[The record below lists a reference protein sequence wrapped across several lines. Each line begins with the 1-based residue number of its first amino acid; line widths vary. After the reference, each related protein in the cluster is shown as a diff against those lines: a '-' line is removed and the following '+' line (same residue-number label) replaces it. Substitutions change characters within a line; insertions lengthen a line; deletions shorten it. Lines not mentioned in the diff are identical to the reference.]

1 VQAAPLSGC
10 AANAVRNTPCR
21 KLPAALPVCA
31 LLVFS
36 AAGCG
41 MTEDE
46 ERASDRY
53 TYVTLA
59 DPALEAWCLEHCDAN
74 GDGRISRYE
83 AHLVTEIDAP
93 GLGIVRT
100 DGLREFKE
108 LRRITLSD
116 NDLAEFDARP
126 FGELVRLDVGGNP
139 NLSLIQT
146 DRLRRLESLVCD
158 DCAVGMLDLRDN
170 ILLNELSCQR
180 TQLRTLDVT
189 TCSPMMRLV
198 DARGAQRLD
207 LIYKGITQRIAV
219 LQADGH
225 TQIVER

>member
-1 VQAAPLSGC
+1 MSKIPCPEIS
-10 AANAVRNTPCR
+10 AVLT
-21 KLPAALPVCA
+21 VCA
-31 LLVFS
+31 LSVFG

-46 ERASDRY
+46 ERAADRNHF
-53 TYVTLA
+53 VTLA
-59 DPALEAWCLEHCDAN
+59 DPALEAWCLEHCDEN

-83 AHLVTEIDAP
+83 ARRVTEIDAC
-93 GLGIVRT
+93 GWGITRT

-108 LRRITLSD
+108 LRRLCLAD

-126 FGELVRLDVGGNP
+126 FGELVRLEVGGNE
-139 NLSLIQT
+139 NLALIRT
-146 DRLRRLESLVCD
+146 DRLRKLERLVCD
-158 DCAVGMLDLRDN
+158 GCAVGMLDLRDN
-170 ILLNELSCQR
+170 ILLEELSCQR

-189 TCSPMMRLV
+189 TCSPMMRLL
-198 DARGAQRLD
+198 DARGARQLD
-207 LIYKGITQRIAV
+207 LIYKGKTQRIGV

>member
-1 VQAAPLSGC
+1 M
-10 AANAVRNTPCR
+10 PCR
-21 KLPAALPVCA
+21 KIPAALPVCA

-59 DPALEAWCLEHCDAN
+59 DPALKAWCLEYCDID

-83 AHLVTEIDAP
+83 AHRVTEIDAQ
-93 GLGIVRT
+93 GRGIART

-108 LRRITLSD
+108 LRRISLAD

-139 NLSLIQT
+139 NLALIRT
-146 DRLRRLESLVCD
+146 DRLRKLKCLLCD

-170 ILLNELSCQR
+170 ILLNELSCRR
-180 TQLRTLDVT
+180 TRLQTLDVAP
-189 TCSPMMRLV
+189 CSPMMRLV
-198 DARGAQRLD
+198 DARGAQQLD
-207 LIYKGITQRIAV
+207 LIYKGVSQRIDV

-225 TQIVER
+225 TRIVER

>member
-1 VQAAPLSGC
+1 M
-10 AANAVRNTPCR
+10 PCR
-21 KLPAALPVCA
+21 KIPAALPVCA

-59 DPALEAWCLEHCDAN
+59 DPALEAWCLEHCDMD

-83 AHLVTEIDAP
+83 AHRVTEIDAR
-93 GLGIVRT
+93 GRGIVRT

-108 LRRITLSD
+108 LRRISLAD

-126 FGELVRLDVGGNP
+126 FGELVRLDVGGNR
-139 NLSLIQT
+139 NLALIRT
-146 DRLRRLESLVCD
+146 DRLRKLERLVCD

-170 ILLNELSCQR
+170 ILLDELSCRR

-189 TCSPMMRLV
+189 PCSPMMRLV
-198 DARGAQRLD
+198 DARGAQQLD
-207 LIYKGITQRIAV
+207 LIYKGVAQQIAV

>member
-1 VQAAPLSGC
+1 MSCPKI
-10 AANAVRNTPCR
+10 T
-21 KLPAALPVCA
+21 AALPVCA

-46 ERASDRY
+46 ERAADRN
-53 TYVTLA
+53 TFVTLA
-59 DPALEAWCLEHCDAN
+59 DPALEAWCLEHCDRN

-83 AHLVTEIDAP
+83 AHRVTEIDAC
-93 GLGIVRT
+93 GRGIVRT

-108 LRRITLSD
+108 LRRISLVD

-126 FGELVRLDVGGNP
+126 FGELVHLDVGGNP
-139 NLSLIQT
+139 NLALIRT
-146 DRLRRLESLVCD
+146 DRLRKLECMVCD

-170 ILLNELSCQR
+170 ILLNELSCRR

-189 TCSPMMRLV
+189 PCSPMMRLV
-198 DARGAQRLD
+198 DARGAQQLD
-207 LIYKGITQRIAV
+207 LIYKGVAQRIAV
-219 LQADGH
+219 LQADGR

>member
-1 VQAAPLSGC
+1 MPKILCPEIS
-10 AANAVRNTPCR
+10 AVLT
-21 KLPAALPVCA
+21 VCA
-31 LLVFS
+31 LSVFG

-46 ERASDRY
+46 ERAADRNHF
-53 TYVTLA
+53 VTLA
-59 DPALEAWCLEHCDAN
+59 DPALEAWCLEHCDEN

-83 AHLVTEIDAP
+83 AHRVTEIDAR
-93 GLGIVRT
+93 GLGIERT

-108 LRRITLSD
+108 LRRLCLAD

-126 FGELVRLDVGGNP
+126 FGELVRLDVGGNE
-139 NLSLIQT
+139 NLALIRT
-146 DRLRRLESLVCD
+146 DRLRKLERLVCD
-158 DCAVGMLDLRDN
+158 GCAVGMLDLRDN
-170 ILLNELSCQR
+170 ILLEELSCQR

-189 TCSPMMRLV
+189 TCSPMMRLL
-198 DARGAQRLD
+198 DARGARQLD
-207 LIYKGITQRIAV
+207 LIYKGKTQRIGV